1 MLNRRGL
8 LRVTNGGSRAL
19 KGLPQVPDMRIL
31 RYIFRSLSK
40 LAGATGRRQRARAK
54 FRLQGRF
61 LNPHVPDLRIRCV
74 FLCIFSNLKN
84 YSLSKIYSII

>member
-1 MLNRRGL
+1 MTIYFSKLFFNRLIYYAELGLKLKILKRRGL

-19 KGLPQVPDMRIL
+19 KGLPQVPNMRIL

-54 FRLQGRF
+54 FRLEGRF
-61 LNPHVPDLRIRCV
+61 LNPHVPDL
-74 FLCIFSNLKN
+74 
-84 YSLSKIYSII
+84 

>member
-1 MLNRRGL
+1 MLKRRGL

-19 KGLPQVPDMRIL
+19 KGLPQVPNMRIL

-40 LAGATGRRQRARAK
+40 LAGATGRRQRARAT

-61 LNPHVPDLRIRCV
+61 LNPHVPGR
-74 FLCIFSNLKN
+74 F
-84 YSLSKIYSII
+84 YSLRFPLVKTPEKES